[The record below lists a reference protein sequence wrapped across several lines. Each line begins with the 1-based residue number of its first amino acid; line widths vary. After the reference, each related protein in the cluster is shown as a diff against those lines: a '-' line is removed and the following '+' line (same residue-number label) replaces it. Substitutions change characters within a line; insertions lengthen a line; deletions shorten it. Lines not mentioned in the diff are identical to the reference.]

1 MAGVGDPRREPW
13 MPFFITWDIP
23 EELYPGRQRAGH
35 GVQPRGLSWV
45 EVGGDA
51 ERLRDWLGGEE
62 LPIRVVDGVPGVRRV
77 AITTSDGEL
86 VME

>member
-1 MAGVGDPRREPW
+1 
-13 MPFFITWDIP
+13 
-23 EELYPGRQRAGH
+23 
-35 GVQPRGLSWV
+35 VQPRGLSWV

-86 VME
+86 VIE